1 MNPVRNEL
9 ADNQLKAPSHI
20 PNLPSPICHLQ
31 FYLRKQILAYIFAST
46 YLHNMETRRDVF
58 HAIAD
63 PTRRQIIGL
72 LAGGPMNLN
81 AIAGEFD
88 MTRQA
93 VSLHVKVLTEC
104 GLLVIK
110 QQGRERFCEA
120 RLDRL
125 HEVVS
130 WAEQY
135 RKHWTGRFLALEKH
149 LQETATV
156 KNKKYGRKKH

>member
-1 MNPVRNEL
+1 MQL
-9 ADNQLKAPSHI
+9 AYNRLKALPI
-20 PNLPSPICHLQ
+20 LNLHSPICNLQ
-31 FYLRKQILAYIFAST
+31 FYLRKQILAHIFAST

-120 RLDRL
+120 KLDRL
-125 HEVVS
+125 NEVVS

-135 RKHWTGRFLALEKH
+135 RKHWNGRFLALEKH
-149 LQETATV
+149 LQETATL
-156 KNKKYGRKKH
+156 KHKKYGRKKH

>member
-1 MNPVRNEL
+1 
-9 ADNQLKAPSHI
+9 
-20 PNLPSPICHLQ
+20 
-31 FYLRKQILAYIFAST
+31 
-46 YLHNMETRRDVF
+46 METRRDVF

-72 LAGGPMNLN
+72 LAGGSMNLN

-125 HEVVS
+125 NEVVS

-135 RKHWTGRFLALEKH
+135 RKHWNGRFLALEKH

>member
-1 MNPVRNEL
+1 
-9 ADNQLKAPSHI
+9 
-20 PNLPSPICHLQ
+20 
-31 FYLRKQILAYIFAST
+31 
-46 YLHNMETRRDVF
+46 
-58 HAIAD
+58 
-63 PTRRQIIGL
+63 
-72 LAGGPMNLN
+72 MNLN

-120 RLDRL
+120 KLDRL
-125 HEVVS
+125 NEVVS

-135 RKHWTGRFLALEKH
+135 RKHWNGGSWRWRNTC
-149 LQETATV
+149 
-156 KNKKYGRKKH
+156 RKPPP